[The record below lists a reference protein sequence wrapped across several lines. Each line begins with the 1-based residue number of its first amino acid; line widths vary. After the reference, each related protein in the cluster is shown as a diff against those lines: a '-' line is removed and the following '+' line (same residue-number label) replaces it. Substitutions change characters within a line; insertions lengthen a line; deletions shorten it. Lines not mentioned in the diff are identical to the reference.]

1 MFYNSDQAISTDE
14 LKAKGILAILE
25 WAKDHIPLTILIVL
39 LLVAISPFIW
49 KICVWLKEKITN
61 PPPHA
66 NYNQKVS
73 ESRNQRITTGTA
85 PRVDSKYSDKY
96 LPEDLEQLVDD
107 FENGKGAE
115 RFRYCVVYQDEKML
129 EHYARLFYK
138 KVTACGSLRHF
149 GWIYYKKPDESNQP
163 PGIKYCLFNQLCI
176 YTEGEPYNDPDK
188 RYRAVCEFFQK
199 PDSNVL
205 LVISDKH
212 NIDMDDDELKQ
223 MTSMEGLSIVM
234 FSKKEMD
241 GFDILQL
248 GKKGG
253 GK

>member
-1 MFYNSDQAISTDE
+1 MFYNSDQAIIPDE
-14 LKAKGILAILE
+14 LKEKWILAILE
-25 WAKDHIPLTILIVL
+25 WAKDHILPAILIVCILIVL
-39 LLVAISPFIW
+39 FIIGW
-49 KICVWLKEKITN
+49 KIWVWIKDKITN
-61 PPPHA
+61 RPPHA
-66 NYNQKVS
+66 TYNQKVS

-85 PRVDSKYSDKY
+85 PRVDSKYSNKY
-96 LPEDLEQLVDD
+96 LPKDLEQLVGD
-107 FENGKGAE
+107 FKKGKGAE

-129 EHYARLFYK
+129 EHYARLFYE
-138 KVTACGSLRHF
+138 KVTACGSLRHL

-163 PGIKYCLFNQLCI
+163 PGIKYCLFKQLCI
-176 YTEGEPYNDPDK
+176 YTEGERYNDPDK

-199 PDSNVL
+199 PGSNVL

-212 NIDMDDDELKQ
+212 NIDIDDDELKQ

-248 GKKGG
+248 DKKGG